1 MSDAAVASTAS
12 LRFDAVLFDLLTAL
26 LNSWTVWADVAGDP
40 DTGRRWRDEYLR
52 ITYGE
57 GSYRPYESLVAEA
70 AQAQQLDPRL
80 AGQLA
85 ARWSDIRPWDEAPT
99 VLRALS
105 SAGLKLGVVTN
116 CSERLGHIA
125 ADQVGVPLDVV
136 VTAEA
141 AGAYK
146 PRPEPYALAIQRLGV
161 PAERVL
167 FVAGSRYDIPGAGG
181 LGMPVWW
188 HNRVHMDRG
197 DLPAPLA
204 EHDRLTPLVGDV
216 LTGSLIPSAEP
227 RHDQEL
233 SHDHR

>member
-1 MSDAAVASTAS
+1 MSDTSTDSNNA
-12 LRFDAVLFDLLTAL
+12 RQYDAVLFDLLTAL
-26 LNSWTVWADVAGDP
+26 LDSWTIWTDVAGDP
-40 DTGRRWRDEYLR
+40 AVGRRWRDEYLLR
-52 ITYGE
+52 TYGA
-57 GSYRPYESLVAEA
+57 GLYRPYESVVAEA
-70 AQAQQLDPRL
+70 AEAQGLDPVL
-80 AGQLA
+80 ADQLA
-85 ARWSDIRPWDEAPT
+85 ARWNEIQPWEEAVG

-116 CSERLGHIA
+116 CSERLGRLA
-125 ADQVGVPLDVV
+125 ADKLQVPLDVV

-146 PRPEPYALAIQRLGV
+146 PCQEPYAMAIQHLGV

-188 HNRVHMDRG
+188 HNRVHMDLG

-204 EHDRLTPLVGDV
+204 EHDHLTPLIYDV
-216 LTGSLIPSAEP
+216 LGWTAPENIEDTQQPEGVKND
-227 RHDQEL
+227 R
-233 SHDHR
+233 

>member
-1 MSDAAVASTAS
+1 MSDTPVASTAF

-26 LNSWTVWADVAGDP
+26 LDSWTLWANVAGDP
-40 DTGRRWRDEYLR
+40 ATGRRWREEYLQ

-57 GSYRPYESLVAEA
+57 GNYRPYESLVAEA
-70 AQAQQLDPRL
+70 AQAQRLDPRL

-85 ARWSDIRPWDEAPT
+85 TRWNEIRPWDEAPT

-125 ADQVGVPLDVV
+125 AEQVGVPLDVV

-146 PRPEPYALAIQRLGV
+146 PRPEPYALAIQRLEV

-167 FVAGSRYDIPGAGG
+167 FVAGSRYDIPGAGA

-188 HNRVHMDRG
+188 HNRVHMGLG

-204 EHDRLTPLVGDV
+204 EHDRLTPLAGDV
-216 LTGSLIPSAEP
+216 LTSSLAPIPSTR
-227 RHDQEL
+227 RHNQGVII
-233 SHDHR
+233 R